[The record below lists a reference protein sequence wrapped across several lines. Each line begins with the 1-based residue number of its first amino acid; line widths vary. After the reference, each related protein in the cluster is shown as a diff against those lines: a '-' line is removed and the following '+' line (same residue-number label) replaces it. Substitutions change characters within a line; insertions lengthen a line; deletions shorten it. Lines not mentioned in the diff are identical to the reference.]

1 MSYADLAPVNASLNA
16 AATVALLLGLFFIKT
31 RRVKAHIITMITA
44 LVISSVFLTC
54 YLVYHYHV
62 GSVKFAGQG
71 IIRPIYF
78 TLLISHIFLAV
89 VNLPLIFLTVIPA
102 LRSRFD
108 THRRWAKITFPSWLY
123 VSVTG
128 VIVYMMC
135 YHWWG
140 PPLK

>member
-16 AATVALLLGLFFIKT
+16 AATVALLLGFFFIKT
-31 RRVKAHIITMITA
+31 GRVRAHIITMVTA
-44 LVISSVFLTC
+44 LVISAAFLTC
-54 YLVYHYHV
+54 YLIYHYHV

-78 TLLISHIFLAV
+78 TLLISHIILAV
-89 VNLPLIFLTVIPA
+89 VNLPLIFMTVIPA
-102 LRSRFD
+102 LGKRFD
-108 THRRWAKITFPSWLY
+108 KHRRWAKITFPSWLY

-128 VIVYMMC
+128 VIVYLMC

>member
-1 MSYADLAPVNASLNA
+1 MTYADLAPVNASLNA

-31 RRVKAHIITMITA
+31 GRRRAHIITMCTA

-54 YLVYHYHV
+54 YLIYHYHV

-71 IIRPIYF
+71 IVRPIYF
-78 TLLISHIFLAV
+78 GLLISHIILAV
-89 VNLPLIFLTVIPA
+89 VNLPLVIMTVVPA
-102 LRSRFD
+102 LRQRFD
-108 THRRWAKITFPSWLY
+108 KHKRWAKITYPMWLY

-128 VIVYMMC
+128 VIVYLMC

>member
-16 AATVALLLGLFFIKT
+16 AATVALLLGFFFIKT
-31 RRVKAHIITMITA
+31 GRVRAHIITMVTA
-44 LVISSVFLTC
+44 LIISAVFLTC
-54 YLVYHYHV
+54 YLIYHYHV

-78 TLLISHIFLAV
+78 TLLISHIILAV
-89 VNLPLIFLTVIPA
+89 VNLPLIFMTVIPA
-102 LRSRFD
+102 LGKRFD
-108 THRRWAKITFPSWLY
+108 KHRRWAKITFPSWLY

-128 VIVYMMC
+128 VIVYLMC